1 MPDLYLGIA
10 NQTANILSRE
20 TNEILPNI
28 QYFTDFYR
36 RLYDATADRADI
48 SIMSRSIEFYSYAIV
63 GAPGGETL
71 APMIW
76 ATTQFPAF
84 IASMIK
90 AESGFIIDGPAALLF
105 FSDSVQQVYTANTT
119 ALGLSVENIDTSS
132 VNNVETLTWNQIRS
146 EMSQVDMVSCYLNA
160 LVDYDILD
168 SLVDSVKPGGVFLL
182 RNASNGSQLYHS
194 ENSFPEEV
202 HNRIKDRGDFYSF
215 HMQGYIS
222 DTCFIKEES

>member
-28 QYFTDFYR
+28 QSFTDFYR
-36 RLYDATADRADI
+36 ALYNTTADRADI

-76 ATTQFPAF
+76 AAVQFPAF
-84 IASMIK
+84 IALMIK
-90 AESGFIIDGPAALLF
+90 AESGFIIDGPASLLF

-119 ALGLSVENIDTSS
+119 ALGLSVENIDTAS
-132 VNNVETLTWNQIRS
+132 VDNVETLTWSQIRS
-146 EMSQVDMVSCYLNA
+146 DMPQVDMVSCYLNA

-182 RNASNGSQLYHS
+182 ANASNGSQLYHS

-222 DTCFIKEES
+222 FTCFLKKE

>member
-1 MPDLYLGIA
+1 MPNLYLGIA

-222 DTCFIKEES
+222 DTCFIKKE

>member
-20 TNEILPNI
+20 TNQILPNI
-28 QYFTDFYR
+28 QSLTDFYR
-36 RLYDATADRADI
+36 KLYDTTADKADI

-76 ATTQFPAF
+76 AATQFPAF
-84 IASMIK
+84 MASMIK
-90 AESGFIIDGPAALLF
+90 AESGFIIDGPASLLF
-105 FSDSVQQVYTANTT
+105 FSDSVQKVYTANTT
-119 ALGLSVENIDTSS
+119 ALGLSVQNIDTSS
-132 VNNVETLTWNQIRS
+132 ISNVETLTWSQVRS
-146 EMSQVDMVSCYLNA
+146 DMPQVDMVSCYLNA

-168 SLVDSVKPGGVFLL
+168 SLVDSVKPGGMFLL
-182 RNASNGSQLYHS
+182 ANASNGSQLYHS
-194 ENSFPEEV
+194 ENSFPEDV
-202 HNRIKDRGDFYSF
+202 HNRIKDQGDFYSF

-222 DTCFIKEES
+222 FTCFLKKD